1 MTSIDFERLMR
12 DHENTPEHI
21 EYVNSLARSEGYILE
36 WDRKIAYAE
45 IRCGWREDMQ
55 RDREAVRRARARG
68 CF

>member
-12 DHENTPEHI
+12 DHENTPEHV
-21 EYVNSLARSEGYILE
+21 EYVNSLARREGYILE

-55 RDREAVRRARARG
+55 RDREAVRRARARE